1 MAEQENGAQAAAEKQ
16 FLIQKI
22 YLKDISFE
30 SPNSPKSFLVK
41 EWNPEVNVQVG
52 NAAVKVGDDTYEVA
66 LTITVTATQDKQ
78 TLYLAEVQYAGI
90 FSLSGLDPEE
100 LQHALGAYCPNLLLP
115 YIRETVSDLVSKGGF
130 PQFLLQPINFDALY
144 LQHRQQQEAQ
154 AQADGAD
161 TSQNVQ

>member
-16 FLIQKI
+16 FSIKKI
-22 YLKDISFE
+22 YLKDVSFE
-30 SPNSPKSFLVK
+30 SPNSPMSFMVE
-41 EWNPEVNVQVG
+41 EWSPDENVQVDI
-52 NAAVKVGDDTYEVA
+52 NALKVGDNTYEVA
-66 LTITVTATQDKQ
+66 LTITVTATQDEQ

-90 FSLSGLDPEE
+90 FSLSGLDQEE

-115 YIRETVSDLVSKGGF
+115 YIRETVSDLVTKGGF

-154 AQADGAD
+154 TQADGAGA
-161 TSQNVQ
+161 SKIM